1 MFHQQLELACF
12 QRQNFEFSTGQA
24 ASIAVEQTLIV
35 FSRTPCGALW
45 VDLRML
51 GVQWSSLRG
60 DHPQRGHRIRRL
72 SFAEIKVLEET
83 VIECANIERTESGHR
98 KGE

>member
-1 MFHQQLELACF
+1 MLERRPLV
-12 QRQNFEFSTGQA
+12 QA
-24 ASIAVEQTLIV
+24 NLLRNSSIAVEQTLIV

-45 VDLRML
+45 VDLRIL

-60 DHPQRGHRIRRL
+60 EHPQRGHRIRRL
-72 SFAEIKVLEET
+72 SFAEIKVLEGI
-83 VIECANIERTESGHR
+83 VIQSANIERTESEHR